1 MIHTFGIEIE
11 TSGASIPEIK
21 RAFANAEIR
30 GCDVKPDGTPRVDA
44 EIVLPPLAPFLL
56 IISKRFVVY

>member
-30 GCDVKPDGTPRVDA
+30 GCDVKGPTARH
-44 EIVLPPLAPFLL
+44 ELTL
-56 IISKRFVVY
+56 K